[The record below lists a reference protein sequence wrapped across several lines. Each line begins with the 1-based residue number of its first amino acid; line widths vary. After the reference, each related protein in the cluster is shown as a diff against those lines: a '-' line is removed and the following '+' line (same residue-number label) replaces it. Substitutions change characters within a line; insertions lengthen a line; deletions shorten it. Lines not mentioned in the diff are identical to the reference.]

1 MRGKVRGIR
10 FTRRVQRPVRVVEQ
24 ADGLLQPQDAAHALI
39 QHRHRH
45 LAALDQARQV
55 LGVEAALH
63 AQVQA
68 GGERLGRG
76 IAVIGGI
83 AVRDQFHVGGVVG
96 DHHAR
101 ELPFAAQDVGQQ
113 FGIGTGRHAVDVV
126 ERGHHGDRAG
136 IEGGLERRQVH
147 IAQGLRRDVHHVVLH
162 AGHHRAI
169 GGEVLRRGQQRI
181 GRTQVAALEA
191 THAGGGERTAQHH
204 VLAGTFGA
212 TAPALVAGDVHGR
225 RIGPVQ
231 AGSGGFDRSGA
242 RGALGQVRLE
252 AGGLAQR
259 NREHGTHA
267 VDHVGGE
274 DHRDAQAALF
284 GRDLLDAAA
293 QFGAHTIEQRA
304 DLALAHLLQH
314 LVGIAHVGF
323 RVHVRGERA
332 DHVREDTQLA
342 DLFLDGHL
350 GNEGFDAIGGH
361 RQSLMK
367 TFTSPAF

>member
-1 MRGKVRGIR
+1 M
-10 FTRRVQRPVRVVEQ
+10 
-24 ADGLLQPQDAAHALI
+24 
-39 QHRHRH
+39 
-45 LAALDQARQV
+45 
-55 LGVEAALH
+55 
-63 AQVQA
+63 
-68 GGERLGRG
+68 
-76 IAVIGGI
+76 
-83 AVRDQFHVGGVVG
+83 
-96 DHHAR
+96 
-101 ELPFAAQDVGQQ
+101 
-113 FGIGTGRHAVDVV
+113 
-126 ERGHHGDRAG
+126 
-136 IEGGLERRQVH
+136 
-147 IAQGLRRDVHHVVLH
+147 
-162 AGHHRAI
+162 
-169 GGEVLRRGQQRI
+169 LRRGQQRI
-181 GRTQVAALEA
+181 GGAQVAALEA
-191 THAGGGERTAQHH
+191 THAGGGERTPQHH
-204 VLAGTFGA
+204 VLTGTFGA

-231 AGSGGFDRSGA
+231 ASGRRFDGGGA
-242 RGALGQVRLE
+242 RGALGQLRLE

-267 VDHVGGE
+267 VDDVGRQ
-274 DHRDAQAALF
+274 DHGDAQAALF
-284 GRDLLDAAA
+284 GGDLLDPAA